1 MIDGL
6 FKRHI
11 DPVWDN
17 LARPLAA
24 IGLHPNGVTLLG
36 LCLVLANAAA
46 YFWHR
51 SQLLFGLGL
60 AISFAADSLDGAVAR
75 LRSECTLFGSYLD
88 AMVDRYQES
97 IVLLTIGY
105 INAAWLPA
113 GLALAGSLLTSY
125 AKARVAIEVSID
137 NNDWPD
143 LFERQERVIFL
154 CGLLV
159 LGGIVATQFDLNII
173 VPGLWIFAVLTHF
186 TAVQRMMRARKR
198 LAALQDRT

>member
-11 DPVWDN
+11 DPVWEN

-51 SQLLFGLGL
+51 SQLLFGIGL

-75 LRSECTLFGSYLD
+75 LRHECTLFGSYLD

-159 LGGIVATQFDLNII
+159 FGGIAAALFGLSII

-186 TAVQRMMRARKR
+186 TAVQRMMRARKM
-198 LAALQDRT
+198 LVALQDRT